1 MHWKTFADILLNLI
15 IDNSEDCDPFES
27 CNYCDKYLQP
37 NWEYC
42 PFCGERVDGYKQFY
56 FQR

>member
-42 PFCGERVDGYKQFY
+42 PFCGERVDGYK
-56 FQR
+56 